1 MHQSP
6 PISSKASRITR
17 ANGIKVGRR
26 AYVQEVSKHASALNI
41 LNVNIHTGL
50 RVLFTPKNQN
60 NTSLNK
66 IHHLLNNLKLLKNVC
81 RVE

>member
-6 PISSKASRITR
+6 PISSKAHGRAGIYLASRITR

-26 AYVQEVSKHASALNI
+26 AYVQEVSKHASTLNI

-50 RVLFTPKNQN
+50 RVLFTPENQN
-60 NTSLNK
+60 NTS
-66 IHHLLNNLKLLKNVC
+66 
-81 RVE
+81 